1 MIGRKRLR
9 KKKFKKIYKWCKQ
22 FMMQLE
28 MDLFSVAE
36 RKALGLYTY
45 EKALREEETTHRNRS
60 FELLGIN
67 QDGSWRPDIDLSRLD
82 RDD

>member
-1 MIGRKRLR
+1 MRGRKRLR
-9 KKKFKKIYKWCKQ
+9 KKKLKKFDKWCKQ
-22 FMMQLE
+22 FMTQLE

-36 RKALGLYTY
+36 RKALGLYY
-45 EKALREEETTHRNRS
+45 EKASTEEKTTHRNRS

-67 QDGSWRPDIDLSRLD
+67 QDGSWRPDIDLSSLD